1 VASVG
6 DNGSER
12 DKPRFALDRQTAA
25 IVLNQLSTP
34 ARHVHYRPTAIPVF
48 FATLIALL
56 PGCAMVTN
64 GLHQSVEIAS
74 VPAGATVLIDG
85 EQAGQTPLTVSLPR
99 AHTHRVEL
107 RKAAFVSVTQYL
119 RSQPDD
125 YLRRQVRF
133 GLDLDSGAANELTPA
148 AINVELKPEA
158 TTAPAS
164 GDAFDQMT
172 AAVLAAD
179 DLWHRGAVSEAEHRE
194 MIEKILARFGR

>member
-1 VASVG
+1 M
-6 DNGSER
+6 N
-12 DKPRFALDRQTAA
+12 P
-25 IVLNQLSTP
+25 LSTTV
-34 ARHVHYRPTAIPVF
+34 RHVLHRPPVIPVF
-48 FATLIALL
+48 FATLLAML

-64 GLHQSVEIAS
+64 GLHQSVGIAS
-74 VPAGATVLIDG
+74 DPAGATVLIDG
-85 EQAGQTPLTVSLPR
+85 EQAGLTPLTVSLPR

-107 RKAAFVSVTQYL
+107 RKAGFVSVTQYL
-119 RSQPDD
+119 RSQPDE

-148 AINVELKPEA
+148 AINVELTPEA

-164 GDAFDQMT
+164 GDAFEQMT

-179 DLWHRGAVSEAEHRE
+179 DLWHRGTVSEAEHRE